1 MKTFIKI
8 ALALF
13 FTFLFHMMYAQKANI
28 NTKTKVYNHVK
39 EYTVYYISEET
50 ELPRLRVVYNG
61 QIYTFQLDPNHVWIH
76 NKFDDNTILKIQ
88 YVGPDIKEIGT
99 VKPFIRGIYWNKYKV
114 L

>member
-1 MKTFIKI
+1 MKSFIKI

-13 FTFLFHMMYAQKANI
+13 FTFLFHMMYAQKP
-28 NTKTKVYNHVK
+28 KVYNHVK

-50 ELPRLRVVYNG
+50 EMPRLRVVYSG
-61 QIYTFQLDPNHVWIH
+61 QVYSFQLEPEHVWIH

-99 VKPFIRGIYWNKYKV
+99 VKPFIRGIYWNEYKV

>member
-13 FTFLFHMMYAQKANI
+13 FTFLFHVMYAQKAN
-28 NTKTKVYNHVK
+28 KKSYNHVK

-61 QIYTFQLDPNHVWIH
+61 QVYSFQIEPDHVWIH

-99 VKPFIRGIYWNKYKV
+99 VKPFIRAIYWNEHKV

>member
-13 FTFLFHMMYAQKANI
+13 FTFLFHIMYAQKA
-28 NTKTKVYNHVK
+28 KVYNHVK

-50 ELPRLRVVYNG
+50 ELPRLRVVYSG
-61 QIYTFQLDPNHVWIH
+61 QIYSFQLEPEHVWIH

-99 VKPFIRGIYWNKYKV
+99 VKPFIRGIYWNEYKV

>member
-1 MKTFIKI
+1 MKSFIKI

-13 FTFLFHMMYAQKANI
+13 FTFLFHMMYAQK
-28 NTKTKVYNHVK
+28 TKVYNHVK

-50 ELPRLRVVYNG
+50 EMPRLRVVYSG
-61 QIYTFQLDPNHVWIH
+61 QVYSFQLEPEHVWIH

-99 VKPFIRGIYWNKYKV
+99 VKPFIRGIYWNEYKV

>member
-1 MKTFIKI
+1 MKSFIKI

-13 FTFLFHMMYAQKANI
+13 FTFLFHMMYAQKAN
-28 NTKTKVYNHVK
+28 TKVYNHVK

-50 ELPRLRVVYNG
+50 ELPRLRVVYSG
-61 QIYTFQLDPNHVWIH
+61 QIYTFQLEPEHVWIH

-99 VKPFIRGIYWNKYKV
+99 IKPFIRGIYWNEYKV